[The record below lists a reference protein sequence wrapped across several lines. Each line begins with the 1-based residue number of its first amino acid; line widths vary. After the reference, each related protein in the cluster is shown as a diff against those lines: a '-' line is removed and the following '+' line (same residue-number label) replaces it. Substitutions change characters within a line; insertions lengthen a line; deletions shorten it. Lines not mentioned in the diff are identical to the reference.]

1 MFSNI
6 PIPSIFICFLIFCAW
21 IHYERRK
28 STREYERRS
37 REFWDREDEANHT
50 KNKDISDLPLIA
62 PDAERIPMPETDDE
76 NICYYQEKV
85 KNSLTKPMMDL
96 SAYTNTDLKLAY
108 GTGNF
113 KTLSEYDENFNVF
126 LMNLS
131 NLGKAYR
138 TAGML
143 SESAGAYEQCLAAGS
158 DKSTDYKS
166 LAYAYA
172 MTGNR
177 GKLEELI
184 ASVGRSDLPKGAALA
199 EALRAILDDPAVY
212 EE

>member
-21 IHYERRK
+21 IYYERHK

-50 KNKDISDLPLIA
+50 KNKDISGLPLIA
-62 PDAERIPMPETDDE
+62 PDVERIPMPETDDE

-85 KNSLTKPMMDL
+85 KISLAKPMMDL

-126 LMNLS
+126 LMFVCNDV
-131 NLGKAYR
+131 
-138 TAGML
+138 
-143 SESAGAYEQCLAAGS
+143 S
-158 DKSTDYKS
+158 D
-166 LAYAYA
+166 
-172 MTGNR
+172 R
-177 GKLEELI
+177 I
-184 ASVGRSDLPKGAALA
+184 VH
-199 EALRAILDDPAVY
+199 
-212 EE
+212 